1 MRLLRGPL
9 ELAFT
14 SIVYPILEYNAACL
28 EPCRGQNLNTMQSVQ
43 NVAAKFVARVIIWDS
58 LNVQREKVQLCS
70 IFKALRGDSVSR
82 EINNRLLAAIYSGRN
97 LYGKKVRGREQRTD
111 ISKFSFI
118 NRTIEIW
125 KSLAPSLLEVC
136 SEHF

>member
-1 MRLLRGPL
+1 
-9 ELAFT
+9 
-14 SIVYPILEYNAACL
+14 
-28 EPCRGQNLNTMQSVQ
+28 MQSVQ

-136 SEHF
+136 SEHIFKRIFNHIIKQISFNIFLYKVLFLYNLM